1 MTRQVNPRHS
11 DYAARM
17 SSFVTGATGFI
28 GRFLVSELVDHREG
42 PIFVLVRQSSLHRME
57 TLIQQWTG
65 GAGGKKVVPVI
76 GDLSQPGLG
85 VDPAWVAEHAGE
97 VEHFFHL
104 AAIYDMTADDATN
117 DAMNVDGTRNA
128 LELAEAL
135 DVKCF
140 HQVSSVA
147 AAGDYHGRFDE
158 SMFEEG
164 QPLPSPYHRTKYE
177 SEKIVREE
185 SKVPW
190 RVYRPAIVVG
200 HSETGAMDKIDG
212 PYYFFPL
219 IKRLRDNLPSWL
231 PLVGIDLGDTN
242 LVPVDYVA
250 KAMDHL
256 AHLPDRNGEAFHL
269 VNPEP
274 QSTVE
279 MINAFCAAAGAPRF
293 ATPIDRNLTAGATGL
308 LPKALRPGRMISA
321 AVRTAP
327 AHLVLNQTLGRLGI
341 PAEVVGHSSFSA
353 VFDSRATTKALA
365 GSGIDVPDLESYAR
379 TLWTF
384 WEENLDDTTAR
395 DKKTRSALKGKHV
408 VITGASS
415 GIGKVTAL
423 KVAQAGGV
431 PVLVARG
438 KDKLE
443 ETKADIE
450 LRGGTAHVFP
460 CDLSDLRAIDDL
472 CERLTTELPSVDF
485 VVNNAGRS
493 IRRSLRLSQERFHD
507 FERTM
512 QLNYF
517 GAIRLIMGLMPKL
530 HEQRSGHIVNISS
543 IGVQTNPPR
552 FSAYVASKAAL
563 DAWSNVVASE
573 VVGHGISFTNIHMP
587 LVRTPMIAPTKM
599 YDKFPTLSPAQA
611 ADLVIK
617 AMVEKPHEI
626 NTLAG
631 NAGAVAHTFAPKAA
645 FRVLNLAYQVFPDS
659 AAAKGKAGP
668 SPDAAAVPETPDA
681 IVAPPEQG
689 GRESEQMLM
698 ARLFPGVHW

>member
-1 MTRQVNPRHS
+1 
-11 DYAARM
+11 M

-65 GAGGKKVVPVI
+65 GSSKTKVVPVV

-85 VDPAWVAEHAGE
+85 VDPTWVEENAGTIE
-97 VEHFFHL
+97 QFFHL

-135 DVKCF
+135 DVECF

-147 AAGDYHGRFDE
+147 AAGDYRGRFDE

-250 KAMDHL
+250 KAMDHI

-293 ATPIDRNLTAGATGL
+293 ATPIDRSLTAGATGL
-308 LPKALRPGRMISA
+308 LPRALRPSNLLNA
-321 AVRTAP
+321 VVRTTP
-327 AHLVLNQTLGRLGI
+327 AQVLLDQTLGRVGI
-341 PAEVVGHSSFSA
+341 PAEVVSHASFTA
-353 VFDSRATTKALA
+353 VFDSRATIKALA

-384 WEENLDDTTAR
+384 WEENLDDTTGR
-395 DKKTRSALKGKHV
+395 DKKTRSALNGKHV

-423 KVAQAGGV
+423 KVAQAGGI

-450 LRGGTAHVFP
+450 LRGGQAHVFP

-472 CERLTTELPSVDF
+472 CERLSTELPSIDF

-493 IRRSLRLSQERFHD
+493 IRRSLKLSHDRFHD

-517 GAIRLIMGLMPKL
+517 GAIRLIMGVMPKL

-611 ADLVIK
+611 ADLVVK

-626 NTLAG
+626 NTFAG

-659 AAAKGKAGP
+659 AAAKAKSGP
-668 SPDAAAVPETPDA
+668 TDAAPEVAVTAPEA
-681 IVAPPEQG
+681 GAEGAG